1 MKKQPGVAKCT
12 EPQVVVPVID
22 RNRCEGKADC
32 LRVCPHGVF
41 EMATLTDAHKATMSF
56 IGKLKARVHGNR
68 QAFVTQPDACHA
80 CGLCVS
86 ACPEGAIRL
95 VKAGM

>member
-1 MKKQPGVAKCT
+1 MRKTAVAKCT
-12 EPQVVVPVID
+12 EPQIVMPVID
-22 RNRCEGKADC
+22 RNRCEGKEDC

-41 EMATLTDAHKATMSF
+41 EMATLTEEHKAAMSF

-68 QAFVTQPDACHA
+68 QAFVVEADACHA
-80 CGLCVS
+80 CGLCVT

-95 VKAGM
+95 VKVG